1 MAPRFSAERGPE
13 TGRHSTLS
21 LQLFPVPTVAIVGR
35 PNVGK
40 SALFNRLAARRI
52 SIVHDQ
58 PGVTR
63 DRIVATCKLGRAPFT
78 IVDTGGIGG
87 NVDADFTEQ
96 VHTEVDIALDSS
108 DLILFVVDGH
118 AGLTPVDQELARR
131 LRKTDKP
138 LLLVINKIDDDKHL
152 PNAGDFARLG
162 FPHPILVSAEHNR
175 GTDGLVAQ
183 IEARLPAGDD
193 ESAESQASAAPIKIA
208 IVGRPNVGKSSLTN
222 AILGDART
230 LVSPI
235 SGTTRDAVDI
245 PYERH
250 GHSYVLIDTAG
261 IRARSKVDTSVEFF
275 SVTRSEASIKKADLC
290 VLVIDAT
297 VGITMQDKK
306 IAGMIQEGHKPCVIA
321 VNKWDLI
328 KERTD
333 TKEGLNEE
341 IEKLRSELFF
351 LNYAPLLLCSAK
363 TGAELGRLFKT
374 IERVQKE
381 AQTRVGTGVINRVF
395 AAAIA
400 AQPPP
405 MRSGKRLKI
414 LFVTQPDKVS
424 AVTFNVPKFVLF
436 VNDEKLLDE
445 SYRRYLEAKLREHT
459 PYTGS
464 PLLFHLRARTPRDK
478 ANDTRGQKFGRR
490 PETGGQPPRGP
501 RGRHSNK
508 KSAKPKRRLGG

>member
-1 MAPRFSAERGPE
+1 M
-13 TGRHSTLS
+13 
-21 LQLFPVPTVAIVGR
+21 PTVAIVGR

-40 SALFNRLAARRI
+40 SALFNRLAGRRI

-63 DRIVATCKLGRAPFT
+63 DRIVATCRRGRGAFT

-96 VHTEVDIALDSS
+96 VHTEVEIALASS
-108 DLILFVVDGH
+108 DLVLFVVDGH

-131 LRKTDKP
+131 LRKTDQP
-138 LLLVINKIDDDKHL
+138 LLLVVNKIDDDKHL
-152 PNAGDFARLG
+152 ANAADFARLG
-162 FPHPILVSAEHNR
+162 FPQPILVSAEHDR
-175 GTDGLVAQ
+175 GIDGLVAQ
-183 IEARLPAGDD
+183 IEARLPAGD
-193 ESAESQASAAPIKIA
+193 EERAEAPAGAPIKVA

-235 SGTTRDAVDI
+235 SGTTRDAIDI

-250 GHSYVLIDTAG
+250 GHRYVLIDTAG
-261 IRARSKVDTSVEFF
+261 IRARGKVDTSVEFF
-275 SVTRSEASIKKADLC
+275 SVKRSEASIQRADLC

-297 VGITMQDKK
+297 MGIISQDKK
-306 IAGMIQEGHKPCVIA
+306 IAGLIQAAHKPCVVA

-328 KERTD
+328 RERTG
-333 TKEGLNEE
+333 TKEELNEE
-341 IEKLRSELFF
+341 IENLRAELFF
-351 LNYAPLLLCSAK
+351 LDYAPLLLCSAK

-374 IERVQKE
+374 IERVQRE
-381 AQTRVGTGVINRVF
+381 AQTRVGTGVLNRLF

-414 LFVTQPDKVS
+414 LFVTQPDSVS
-424 AVTFNVPKFVLF
+424 AVSFNVPKFVLF

-445 SYRRYLEAKLREHT
+445 SYRRYLESRLREHA

-464 PLLFHLRARTPRDK
+464 PLLFHLRARTPRDRSG
-478 ANDTRGQKFGRR
+478 DTRGQKFGRH
-490 PETGGQPPRGP
+490 PKTGGRPPSGP
-501 RGRHSNK
+501 RGKHSNK